1 MESLAAAH
9 SVALTAHTAAQQTAG
24 GGPIAPE
31 PTDARSGSARAR
43 LVDAAISL
51 VAGPPPSAAI
61 VGRATRANAFGA
73 EAVGIR
79 AVAEAAGLTHAAPL
93 HHFPDRVSLLAAVSA
108 EGNRRLATA
117 LETAYEAEKDRGTRS
132 ALGAVVR
139 AQAMWAAHNP
149 GLWDVM
155 VNPQL
160 TADTAAVWRGR
171 QTDTPAAQMLAPGNE
186 SAASPAAARA
196 LARRAETFDELVDA
210 KLQVLDAYVEAV
222 HVVQPHELNSS
233 LVSSADRRPLVGAL
247 TTIADGLSMQFV
259 AERGTSDE
267 VLASHVDRTLDLLL
281 SGVLRS

>member
-1 MESLAAAH
+1 MTLQDTKDTRSSVSQNNAAP
-9 SVALTAHTAAQQTAG
+9 
-24 GGPIAPE
+24 PI
-31 PTDARSGSARAR
+31 SARAR

-51 VAGPPPSAAI
+51 VTGPAPSAAV

-73 EAVGIR
+73 EALGIR

-108 EGNRRLATA
+108 EGNRRLAAA
-117 LETAYEAEKDRGTRS
+117 LEDAYDAGKSRGAREC
-132 ALGAVVR
+132 LGAVVR
-139 AQAMWAAHNP
+139 GQALWAAHNP

-171 QTDTPAAQMLAPGNE
+171 QSDTPAAQMLTPTGAP
-186 SAASPAAARA
+186 ATTAAAARA

-222 HVVQPHELNSS
+222 HAIPPHELNTS
-233 LVSSADRRPLVGAL
+233 LVSADERRPLVGAL
-247 TTIADGLSMQFV
+247 TTVADGLAMQFV

-267 VLASHVDRTLDLLL
+267 ILSAHVDRTLDLLL
-281 SGVLRS
+281 AGVLRR

>member
-1 MESLAAAH
+1 MTSPGIGD
-9 SVALTAHTAAQQTAG
+9 TR
-24 GGPIAPE
+24 
-31 PTDARSGSARAR
+31 PTSARAR

-51 VAGPPPSAAI
+51 VSGPAPSTAT

-93 HHFPDRVSLLAAVSA
+93 HHFPDRVTLLAAVSA
-108 EGNRRLATA
+108 EGNRRLASA
-117 LETAYEAEKDRGTRS
+117 LERAYDAEKDRGTRP

-139 AQAMWAAHNP
+139 AQAIWAAHNP

-171 QTDTPAAQMLAPGNE
+171 QTDTPAARMLAPVGE
-186 SAASPAAARA
+186 TTASPATART

-210 KLQVLDAYVEAV
+210 KLKVLDAYVEAV
-222 HVVQPHELNSS
+222 HVIPPHELNTS
-233 LVSSADRRPLVGAL
+233 LLSAADRRPLVGAL
-247 TTIADGLSMQFV
+247 TTIADGLAMQFV

-267 VLASHVDRTLDLLL
+267 VLAAHVDRTLDLLL
-281 SGVLRS
+281 AGVLRR